1 MSPRRALPSEILA
14 LTFTNKAANEMQAR
28 VDGLVPYGF
37 ADTSISTFH
46 AFGDR
51 LIREFAY
58 EAGRSPDARVL
69 TRAETIVFLR
79 ERVFELGLGGGRPP
93 GRGPGRYRRRG
104 RGARDGEAADRAR
117 PGLRALHDPPR
128 RARRDRFRRPGR
140 PRAPAPPG
148 GGGGSLG
155 RPVPP

>member
-79 ERVFELGLGGGRPP
+79 ERLFELGLDEYLPLGDPTRFLGALASLFA
-93 GRGPGRYRRRG
+93 RGPDE
-104 RGARDGEAADRAR
+104 DGSPTCHAE
-117 PGLRALHDPPR
+117 
-128 RARRDRFRRPGR
+128 
-140 PRAPAPPG
+140 
-148 GGGGSLG
+148 
-155 RPVPP
+155 